1 MYYIEQL
8 VMAYGIEQDR
18 IRALLD
24 GFTSLTPAR
33 QFSEKKD
40 SLEG

>member
-18 IRALLD
+18 ILR
-24 GFTSLTPAR
+24 PAR
-33 QFSEKKD
+33 WLHLPDPRAAVFRKKR
-40 SLEG
+40 